1 MSTSSCQCMRQ
12 PWFSTATW
20 FLRSLSCSLLGWSTA
35 LAIQSR
41 MSPFSKQPW
50 MGKHCLG
57 LQLVQS
63 PIPSRNSSQLS
74 LVVAQQRYGTL
85 LQQRRHFSGL
95 RSSRSPT
102 GYTRYHLSCK
112 VWFLLL
118 DPANFDGSSDKG
130 RRDWLGLI
138 HLRRVWLLKSCESVL
153 PDSGWFPN
161 IFTRTN
167 NVSLQ
172 PGSQR
177 FLMAIAHN
185 TLGCPHSRWSTV
197 PPNNWESKGY
207 TGLVIRCISCNRLE
221 NKCSLVLFA
230 WSKRPSSNDLNVS
243 LTRSPIADNW

>member
-1 MSTSSCQCMRQ
+1 
-12 PWFSTATW
+12 
-20 FLRSLSCSLLGWSTA
+20 
-35 LAIQSR
+35 
-41 MSPFSKQPW
+41 MSPLSKQPW
-50 MGKHCLG
+50 MGKHWLG
-57 LQLVQS
+57 HQLVRS
-63 PIPSRNSSQLS
+63 PTPWRSSSQLS

-112 VWFLLL
+112 VWILHL
-118 DPANFDGSSDKG
+118 DPKFWWFFWQREARLTWT
-130 RRDWLGLI
+130 RRF
-138 HLRRVWLLKSCESVL
+138 WLLKSCESVL

-172 PGSQR
+172 PGSQK

-197 PPNNWESKGY
+197 PPNNWERKGY
-207 TGLVIRCISCNRLE
+207 TGLVIRCSTCKRLD